1 MFILDTDTITH
12 DQYGHPV
19 LSPRVRGTP
28 GEQLFTTSITVEEQL
43 KGRLAYIN
51 RYRND
56 PRRAAQGHAALIQT
70 LSYFNQWNI
79 LCFHEESDTIFRELQ
94 AQRIRIGS
102 QDLRIA
108 AIARLYNFTVITSNV
123 RDFAQVPNLDVEDW
137 TVVSR

>member
-1 MFILDTDTITH
+1 MFILDTDAITH
-12 DQYGHPV
+12 DQYGHPI
-19 LSPRVRGTP
+19 LSMRVKNTP

-56 PRRAAQGHAALIQT
+56 PPRAAQGHAGLVQT

-79 LCFHEESDTIFRELQ
+79 LCFHEEADTVFRQLQ
-94 AQRIRIGS
+94 EQRIRIGS

-108 AIARLYNFTVITSNV
+108 AIARLYDFTVITSNV
-123 RDFAQVPNLDVEDW
+123 RDFAQVPNLHVEDW
-137 TVVSR
+137 TATSQ